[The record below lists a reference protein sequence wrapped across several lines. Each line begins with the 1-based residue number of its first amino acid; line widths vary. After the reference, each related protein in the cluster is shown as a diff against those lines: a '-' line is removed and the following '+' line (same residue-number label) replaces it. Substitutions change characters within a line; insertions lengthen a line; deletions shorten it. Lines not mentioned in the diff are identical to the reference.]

1 MSTARIMREEMSKN
15 SLRAEE
21 EEGEMDSEEKYKFL
35 FTKCE
40 KVLKTYS
47 TQLKKAQRE
56 IDMLKEENS
65 MLRKKNNH

>member
-1 MSTARIMREEMSKN
+1 MSKN

-21 EEGEMDSEEKYKFL
+21 EEEEGEVDSEEKYKFL
-35 FTKCE
+35 LIKCK

-56 IDMLKEENS
+56 IEMLKEENS
-65 MLRKKNNH
+65 MLRKKNN